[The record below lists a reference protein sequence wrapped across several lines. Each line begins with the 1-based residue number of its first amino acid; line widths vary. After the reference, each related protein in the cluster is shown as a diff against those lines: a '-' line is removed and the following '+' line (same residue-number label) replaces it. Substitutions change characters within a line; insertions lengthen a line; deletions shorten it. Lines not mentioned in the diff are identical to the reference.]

1 MKSSRQVNKLNML
14 LIDFKWQWKKKGQI
28 VEHLNKGN
36 SGCFAIALFYFIR
49 ANHRID
55 VKLQFEGK
63 GST

>member
-1 MKSSRQVNKLNML
+1 ML